1 MARNPELDHEFNE
14 NKEQQKRMIFTYGDM
29 NFQPGG
35 GAPKLTK
42 GDQLG
47 ELAASGNA
55 STGLK
60 PWQRVAVL
68 AGAVAVAVLIYTAI
82 YFFSNV
88 TIFSHI
94 PGYM

>member
-14 NKEQQKRMIFTYGDM
+14 NKEQPKRMIFTSGDM

-47 ELAASGNA
+47 ELAANGNA

-60 PWQRVAVL
+60 PWQRVAIL
-68 AGAVAVAVLIYTAI
+68 AGAVAVAALIYTLI
-82 YFFSNV
+82 YFHSDYYVLSQLWN
-88 TIFSHI
+88 
-94 PGYM
+94 

>member
-1 MARNPELDHEFNE
+1 MAHNPELDYEFNE
-14 NKEQQKRMIFTYGDM
+14 TKEQQKPMIFTSGDM

-35 GAPKLTK
+35 GAPKLTN
-42 GDQLG
+42 GGQLG
-47 ELAASGNA
+47 ELASNGNA

-68 AGAVAVAVLIYTAI
+68 VGTVAVAALIYTAI
-82 YFFSNV
+82 YFFSNF
-88 TIFSHI
+88 TIFSQI

>member
-14 NKEQQKRMIFTYGDM
+14 NKQEKPLIFVSGDM

-47 ELAASGNA
+47 ELAANGNA
-55 STGLK
+55 KTGLK
-60 PWQRVAVL
+60 PWQQA
-68 AGAVAVAVLIYTAI
+68 AIIIGAMAVAAIIYTLIYFHGD
-82 YFFSNV
+82 YFALRNLL
-88 TIFSHI
+88 
-94 PGYM
+94 G